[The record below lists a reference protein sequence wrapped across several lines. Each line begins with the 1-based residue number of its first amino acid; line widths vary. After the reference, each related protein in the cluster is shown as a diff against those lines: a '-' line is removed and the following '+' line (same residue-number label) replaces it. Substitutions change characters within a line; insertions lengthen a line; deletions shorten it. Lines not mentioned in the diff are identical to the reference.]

1 MIWQEAKVVAKIK
14 PAGCPNA
21 QRTAFGAPG
30 ARRHAMSGRFGNTP
44 REVAEGWSIDHLL
57 PPSRL
62 FGANGIRAGS
72 DGRIYVAQLSGSRGS
87 AIDPDSGA
95 IAHLET
101 QGSDIVGPDDLVFDQ
116 AGNLYI
122 TEFTENRVSVRTP
135 DGATRILQGDIF
147 GANPITYHQGQL
159 IAGECRP
166 DARIMELDRNGGSP
180 RVIIEGLA
188 LTNTFDVGPDGKLYF
203 TVMEANQ
210 IWRIGLDGGEAE
222 VVASN
227 LGVPD
232 SVKFDS
238 KGFIISTQVGI
249 GLVLRIDPRSGER
262 QVLAD
267 IGPRLDNST
276 FVGDR
281 LFVSHMTGPIHEI
294 LAPSEM
300 RALNEK
306 GLLWPMG
313 VAAAADGSVYVAD
326 GSYAYVRPP
335 EGRMALVGMLFTPGY
350 PGFHRGVAADGSSGW
365 IVTTSIGEVKRYRP
379 DLFES
384 ELLAEGLDRLM
395 GGAVL
400 GDRIVFAEGGTGRV
414 HALEGGKP
422 TLHASDLAMPTGAAL
437 ADDDTCY
444 VAESQAG
451 RVVALGG
458 GTALNGDRLFVID
471 VTNRELVSSDTRGGD
486 RRTIVA
492 ERPVGAPDGP
502 CKYLGPAGVF
512 SGPMLSFAGLAAGP
526 DGTLYVGADGDGSVM
541 ALRPER

>member
-1 MIWQEAKVVAKIK
+1 MR
-14 PAGCPNA
+14 G
-21 QRTAFGAPG
+21 
-30 ARRHAMSGRFGNTP
+30 AMSGRFGNAP
-44 REVAEGWSIDHLL
+44 CRVAEGWSIDHLL

-62 FGANGIRAGS
+62 FGANGIRTGA
-72 DGRIYVAQLSGSRGS
+72 DGRIYVAQLSGSRVS

-95 IAHLET
+95 IEHLAT
-101 QGSDIVGPDDLVFDQ
+101 QGSDIIGPDDLVFDE

-122 TEFTENRVSVRTP
+122 TEFTENRVSMRTP
-135 DGATRILQGDIF
+135 SGATRVLQGDIF
-147 GANPITYHQGQL
+147 GANPITYHQGRL

-166 DARIMELDRNGGSP
+166 DARIMELDRDGGAP
-180 RVIIEGLA
+180 RVIIGGLA
-188 LTNTFDVGPDGKLYF
+188 LTNAFDVGPDGKLYF
-203 TVMEANQ
+203 PVMEANQ

-222 VVASN
+222 VVAGD

-238 KGFIISTQVGI
+238 KGFIISTQVGS
-249 GLVLRIDPRSGER
+249 GLVLRIDPRSGDR

-267 IGPRLDNST
+267 IGPGLDNST
-276 FVGDR
+276 FVGGR
-281 LFVSHMTGPIHEI
+281 LFISHMTGSIHEI
-294 LAPSEM
+294 LAPGEM

-350 PGFHRGVAADGSSGW
+350 PGFHRGAAADGTGGW

-379 DLFES
+379 DLCES
-384 ELLAEGLDRLM
+384 ELLTDGFDRLM
-395 GGAVL
+395 GVAARGE
-400 GDRIVFAEGGTGRV
+400 RIIFAEGGTGRV
-414 HALEGGKP
+414 HALEGGS
-422 TLHASDLAMPTGAAL
+422 TVLLASDLVMPAGVAL
-437 ADDDTCY
+437 GDDGTCY
-444 VAESQAG
+444 VTESGAG
-451 RVVALGG
+451 RIVALENGRARTVIDG
-458 GTALNGDRLFVID
+458 LGLLEGIALHGDRLYAVD
-471 VTNRELVSSDTRGGD
+471 VSNRELVSCDTAGGD

-492 ERPVGAPDGP
+492 DLPVGAPDGP
-502 CKYLGPAGVF
+502 RKYLGPAGVF